1 MKSVNFLL
9 AFVLMALASSLASAF
24 DPSPL
29 QDYCVAINDTK
40 TAIFVNGRFCKDPSV
55 ATADDFTFSGLNIPL
70 DTNNLVGFNATLVN
84 VDNIPGLN
92 TLGIAIARADFA
104 PGGVSSPHI
113 HPRGTEL
120 VLVQKGTFYAGF
132 VDSNNTLFGKTLYP
146 GDVFV
151 IPVGL
156 IHFQVNT
163 GKTDGVLYVSFN
175 SQNPGLIILANS
187 TFGTNPP
194 IDPYA
199 LSRAFQLDVN
209 AVKQL
214 QAKFSSTN

>member
-9 AFVLMALASSLASAF
+9 AFVLMALASSLASAY

-40 TAIFVNGRFCKDPSV
+40 TAIFVNGRYCKDPSV
-55 ATADDFTFSGLNIPL
+55 ATADDFTFSRLIPT
-70 DTNNLVGFNATLVN
+70 DTNNSLGVNATLLT
-84 VDNIPGLN
+84 VDNFPGLN

-104 PGGVSSPHI
+104 PGGVFPPHI

-120 VLVQKGTFYAGF
+120 VLVQNGTFYVGF
-132 VDSNNTLFGKTLYP
+132 VDSNNTLFGKILYP

-151 IPVGL
+151 IPIGL
-156 IHFQVNT
+156 IHFQVNI
-163 GKTDGVLYVSFN
+163 GKTDGVIFASFN
-175 SQNPGLIILANS
+175 SQNPGFIRLANS
-187 TFGTNPP
+187 IFGTNPP
-194 IDPYA
+194 IDPYTLA
-199 LSRAFQLDVN
+199 RAFQLDVN

>member
-9 AFVLMALASSLASAF
+9 PFVLMALASSLASAY

-55 ATADDFTFSGLNIPL
+55 ATADDFTSSGLNIPL
-70 DTNNLVGFNATLVN
+70 DTNNLVGFNATLLN
-84 VDNIPGLN
+84 VDSFPGLN
-92 TLGIAIARADFA
+92 TLGISIARADFA
-104 PGGVSSPHI
+104 PGGVSAPHI

-132 VDSNNTLFGKTLYP
+132 VDSNNTLFGKILYP

-151 IPVGL
+151 IPRGL
-156 IHFQVNT
+156 NHFQVNI

-175 SQNPGLIILANS
+175 SQNPGLITLANS
-187 TFGTNPP
+187 IFGTNPP

-199 LSRAFQLDVN
+199 LARAFQMDVN

>member
-9 AFVLMALASSLASAF
+9 AFVLMAMASAY

-40 TAIFVNGRFCKDPSV
+40 TAIFVNGRFCKDPSL
-55 ATADDFTFSGLNIPL
+55 ATGDDFTFSGLNIPA
-70 DTNNLVGFNATLVN
+70 DTNNLLGENVTLLT
-84 VDNIPGLN
+84 VDNFPGLN
-92 TLGIAIARADFA
+92 TLGITIARADFA
-104 PGGVSSPHI
+104 PGGVIPPHI

-120 VLVQKGTFYAGF
+120 LLVQKGTIYAGF
-132 VDSNNTLFGKTLYP
+132 VDSNNTLFGKILYP

-151 IPVGL
+151 IPL
-156 IHFQVNT
+156 ALNHFVVNI
-163 GKTDGVLYVSFN
+163 GKTDGVLFASFN
-175 SQNPGLIILANS
+175 SQNPGFITLANS
-187 TFGTNPP
+187 VFGTNPP

-199 LSRAFQLDVN
+199 LARAFQLDVN

>member
-9 AFVLMALASSLASAF
+9 AFVLMAMASAY

-40 TAIFVNGRFCKDPSV
+40 TAIFVNGRFCKDPSL
-55 ATADDFTFSGLNIPL
+55 ATGDDFTFSGLNIPA
-70 DTNNLVGFNATLVN
+70 DTNNLLGENVTLLT
-84 VDNIPGLN
+84 VDYFPGLN
-92 TLGIAIARADFA
+92 TLGITIARADFA
-104 PGGVSSPHI
+104 PGGVIPPHI

-120 VLVQKGTFYAGF
+120 AVSPKGHYLCWFCR
-132 VDSNNTLFGKTLYP
+132 
-146 GDVFV
+146 
-151 IPVGL
+151 
-156 IHFQVNT
+156 FQQHP
-163 GKTDGVLYVSFN
+163 LR
-175 SQNPGLIILANS
+175 QNPNPGFITLANS
-187 TFGTNPP
+187 VFGTNPP

-199 LSRAFQLDVN
+199 LARAFQLDVN

>member
-1 MKSVNFLL
+1 
-9 AFVLMALASSLASAF
+9 MALASSLASAY

-29 QDYCVAINDTK
+29 QDYCVAVNDTK

-70 DTNNLVGFNATLVN
+70 DTNNLFGFNATLVN

-199 LSRAFQLDVN
+199 LARAFQLDVN

>member
-1 MKSVNFLL
+1 MKYVNFLL
-9 AFVLMALASSLASAF
+9 AFVLMALASSLASAY

-29 QDYCVAINDTK
+29 QDYCVAVNDTK

-70 DTNNLVGFNATLVN
+70 DTNNLFGFNATLVN

-199 LSRAFQLDVN
+199 LARAFQLDVN

>member
-9 AFVLMALASSLASAF
+9 AFVLMALASSLASAY

-40 TAIFVNGRFCKDPSV
+40 TAIFVNGRFCKDPRV
-55 ATADDFTFSGLNIPL
+55 ATADDFTFSGLNTPSA
-70 DTNNLVGFNATLVN
+70 TNNLLGANATLLTA
-84 VDNIPGLN
+84 DNFPGLN
-92 TLGIAIARADFA
+92 TLGMAIARADFA
-104 PGGVSSPHI
+104 PGGVIPPHI

-120 VLVQKGTFYAGF
+120 VLVQKGTFYVGF
-132 VDSNNTLFGKTLYP
+132 VDSNNTLFGKILYP

-151 IPVGL
+151 IPQGL
-156 IHFQVNT
+156 NHFQVNI
-163 GKTDGVLYVSFN
+163 GKTDGVIFASFN
-175 SQNPGLIILANS
+175 SQNPGVITLANS
-187 TFGTNPP
+187 IFGTKPP

-199 LSRAFQLDVN
+199 LARAFRLDVN

>member
-9 AFVLMALASSLASAF
+9 AFVLMAMASAY

-40 TAIFVNGRFCKDPSV
+40 SAIFVNGRFCKDPSLV
-55 ATADDFTFSGLNIPL
+55 TGDDFTFSGLNIPG
-70 DTNNLVGFNATLVN
+70 DTNNLLGSNATLLTVYSF
-84 VDNIPGLN
+84 PGLN
-92 TLGIAIARADFA
+92 TLGITIARADFA
-104 PGGVSSPHI
+104 PGGVLPPHI

-120 VLVQKGTFYAGF
+120 LLVQKGTIYAGF
-132 VDSNNTLFGKTLYP
+132 VDSNNTLFGKILYP

-151 IPVGL
+151 IPL
-156 IHFQVNT
+156 ALNHFQVNI
-163 GKTDGVLYVSFN
+163 GKTDGVILASFN
-175 SQNPGLIILANS
+175 SQNPGFIKLANS
-187 TFGTNPP
+187 VFGTNPP

-199 LSRAFQLDVN
+199 LARAFQLDVN

>member
-1 MKSVNFLL
+1 MKSVNFVIL
-9 AFVLMALASSLASAF
+9 AFALMALASAY

-29 QDYCVAINDTK
+29 QDYCVAVNDTK
-40 TAIFVNGRFCKDPSV
+40 SAIFVNGRFCKDPSV
-55 ATADDFTFSGLNIPL
+55 ATGDDFTFSGLNIPL
-70 DTNNLVGFNATLVN
+70 DTNNLFGFNATLLS
-84 VDNIPGLN
+84 VDNFPGLN

-104 PGGVSSPHI
+104 PGGVNPPHT

-132 VDSNNTLFGKTLYP
+132 VDSNNTLFGKILYP

-156 IHFQVNT
+156 IHFQVNI

-175 SQNPGLIILANS
+175 SQNPGLITIANS
-187 TFGTNPP
+187 IFGTNPP

-199 LSRAFQLDVN
+199 LARAFQLDVN

-214 QAKFSSTN
+214 QAKFSSAN